1 MVVPGFA
8 AMMTE
13 MEGMEDVEQTSVKLG
28 DASMAAPFTS
38 RIPSVKSAAGAYTTC
53 ATPGHI
59 QA

>member
-38 RIPSVKSAAGAYTTC
+38 RIPSVKSAAGAYTRSR
-53 ATPGHI
+53 
-59 QA
+59 